1 MTRDRVSGAAP
12 HKRRSARLAGGE
24 KPTRSAG
31 PGDCAE
37 ANGALAAGADA
48 GKPNGS
54 KPNGAAALEA
64 PHRRQELGLLAH
76 IANYALLS
84 FWHVTSWALRHLPA
98 RPLYAVGGWMAMI
111 GYALGPKRRRW
122 LRANFGHV
130 LGVSPKDRRAGQL
143 ARAAY
148 RNYARY
154 VMEVMRLPG
163 VTPEQ
168 AEAML
173 ELDGLERF
181 MEIYRNSNGLIL
193 VSAHLGN
200 NEATAA
206 GFVKHGLQ
214 VSVVGDDTAYAG
226 LYELLNKQRQAWG
239 IEIIS
244 WRNLRGVYGV
254 LRRKGCLG
262 LLVDWGYRPD
272 GIPVKLFDAWTT
284 LPAGPA
290 LLAARHGS
298 TILPFVIQRLPS
310 GHFRASAADPIHVP
324 SDNPADIA
332 RATQE
337 IARDLERFI
346 APAPEQ
352 WYIFKPIWPATPEE
366 SAELEARHAEMMAG
380 RSGKPAADQAETA
393 GEGSAPGRTDAGQ
406 AESPAFGQ

>member
-1 MTRDRVSGAAP
+1 VTQDRVSGAAP
-12 HKRRSARLAGGE
+12 KKRRSARLAGGE
-24 KPTRSAG
+24 AG
-31 PGDCAE
+31 
-37 ANGALAAGADA
+37 NGT
-48 GKPNGS
+48 KPNGS
-54 KPNGAAALEA
+54 KPNGVVANLEA
-64 PHRRQELGLLAH
+64 PHRRQEETLPAH
-76 IANYALLS
+76 VANFALLS
-84 FWHVTSWALRHLPA
+84 FWRASSWMLRHTPA
-98 RPLYAVGGWMAMI
+98 GPSYRVGGWLSMI

-122 LRANFGHV
+122 LRSNFGHV

-163 VTPEQ
+163 LTAEQ
-168 AEAML
+168 AEAMVEL
-173 ELDGLERF
+173 EGMDRF
-181 MEIYRNSNGLIL
+181 MDMYHQSNGLIL

-206 GFVKHGLQ
+206 GFVKHGLP

-226 LYELLNKQRQAWG
+226 VYELLNKQRQRWG
-239 IEIIS
+239 IEVIS

-254 LRRKGCLG
+254 LRRGGCLG

-284 LPAGPA
+284 LPSGPA

-298 TILPFVIQRLPS
+298 TILPFVIQRLPD
-310 GHFRASAADPIHVP
+310 GRFRASAAHPIRVA
-324 SDNPADIA
+324 SDNPAEIA

-337 IARDLERFI
+337 IASELERFI

-352 WYIFKPIWPATPEE
+352 WYIFKPIWPATAEE
-366 SAELEARHAEMMAG
+366 SAQLEARHAEMLAG
-380 RSGKPAADQAETA
+380 RSHKQAAGRGETA
-393 GEGSAPGRTDAGQ
+393 GGQAANEGSAGAGLADAGQ

>member
-1 MTRDRVSGAAP
+1 VTQDRVSGAPP
-12 HKRRSARLAGGE
+12 HERRSARLAGSE
-24 KPTRSAG
+24 TPKS
-31 PGDCAE
+31 E
-37 ANGALAAGADA
+37 QANGVGKAG
-48 GKPNGS
+48 GS
-54 KPNGAAALEA
+54 VLEA
-64 PHRRQELGLLAH
+64 PHRRQEATLPAH
-76 IANYALLS
+76 IANFVLLS
-84 FWHVTSWALRHLPA
+84 FWRISSWCLRHLPA
-98 RPLYAVGGWMAMI
+98 GPSYRVGGWVSMV

-130 LGVSPKDRRAGQL
+130 LGISPKDRRAGQL

-168 AEAML
+168 AEAMV
-173 ELDGLERF
+173 EVDGLDRF
-181 MEIYRNSNGLIL
+181 MDIYRQSNGLIL

-206 GFVKHGLQ
+206 GFVKHGLP

-226 LYELLNKQRQAWG
+226 VYELLNKQRQAWG
-239 IEIIS
+239 IEVIS

-254 LRRKGCLG
+254 LRRKECLG
-262 LLVDWGYRPD
+262 LLVDWGYRSD

-298 TILPFVIQRLPS
+298 TILPFLIQRLPD
-310 GHFRASAADPIHVP
+310 GRFRISAADPITVA
-324 SDNPADIA
+324 SDSPAEIA

-346 APAPEQ
+346 APAPAQ
-352 WYIFKPIWPATPEE
+352 WYIFKPIWPATAEE
-366 SAELEARHAEMMAG
+366 SAELEARHAEMPAG
-380 RSGKPAADQAETA
+380 RSGKSAAGRGGVNGRGQDAAD
-393 GEGSAPGRTDAGQ
+393 EGSAGGSRADAGQ
-406 AESPAFGQ
+406 AESPAFRQ